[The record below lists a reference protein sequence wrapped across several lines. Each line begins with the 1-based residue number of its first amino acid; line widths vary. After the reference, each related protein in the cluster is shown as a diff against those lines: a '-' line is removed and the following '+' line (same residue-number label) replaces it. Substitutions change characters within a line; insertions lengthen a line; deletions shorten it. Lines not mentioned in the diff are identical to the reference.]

1 MLSHTSNGYSVQ
13 VRMTL
18 LVGDQSVR
26 VGQMGPNFLVLAEPF
41 STQVRQ
47 GIVRLVVDEVTE
59 DIPVLLPQGIP
70 SGTDWVETA
79 EVEAEALVAA

>member
-1 MLSHTSNGYSVQ
+1 
-13 VRMTL
+13 MTL

-41 STQVRQ
+41 STQARQ
-47 GIVRLVVDEVTE
+47 GTVRLVVDEVSE

-79 EVEAEALVAA
+79 EVETRELAAA

>member
-1 MLSHTSNGYSVQ
+1 MS
-13 VRMTL
+13 L

-41 STQVRQ
+41 STQERH
-47 GIVRLVVDEVTE
+47 GIVRLTVDEVTE
-59 DIPVLLPQGIP
+59 DIPVLFPKGIP

-79 EVEAEALVAA
+79 EVKTATLIAA